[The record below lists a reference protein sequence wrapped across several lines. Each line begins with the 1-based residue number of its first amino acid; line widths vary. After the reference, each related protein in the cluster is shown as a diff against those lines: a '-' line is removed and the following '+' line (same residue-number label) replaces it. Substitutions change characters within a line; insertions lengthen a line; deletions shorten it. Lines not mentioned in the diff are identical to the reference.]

1 MMQKTLTVIFDGN
14 VFRPEEPV
22 DLAPNARYRITIEAE
37 PPGVEQ
43 PVNRTLRWIL
53 EHAMDMGLPDFAE
66 QHDHYL
72 YGTEKR

>member
-1 MMQKTLTVIFDGN
+1 MQKTLTVIFDGN

-22 DLAPNARYRITIEAE
+22 DLEPNARYRITIDEAE
-37 PPGVEQ
+37 PHGVEQ
-43 PVNRTLRWIL
+43 PVNRTLRWTL
-53 EHAMDMGLPDFAE
+53 EHAMDMGFPDFAE

>member
-1 MMQKTLTVIFDGN
+1 MQKTLTVIFDGN

-22 DLAPNARYRITIEAE
+22 DLEPNARYRITIEAE
-37 PPGVEQ
+37 PPGVER
-43 PVNRTLRWIL
+43 PTNRTLQWIL
-53 EHAMDMGLPDFAE
+53 EHATDMGLPDFAE